1 VCRVVVVTGFVGWGV
16 VIACSLLALA
26 EFRIR
31 RVVVPQEAGLR
42 SGCFAR

>member
-26 EFRIR
+26 EFRVR
-31 RVVVPQEAGLR
+31 RVVVPQKAGLR
-42 SGCFAR
+42 GGRLAR